1 MNLLWIASTSKA
13 DRALPRPDK
22 PSTPQS
28 PPAIQFRRRAVAE
41 LTTSVGVYALCDLDG
56 VPIYVGQSVDGIRRR
71 VQRHLTSA
79 RSDVIAN
86 RQIDVWEIA
95 YVRAWPVADIAAIGP
110 LEAALFHHFNDESRL
125 MNGSV
130 PALPVAPPAIVEPA
144 QVVQMISDE
153 EIERRRQESV
163 RLPRQIEHYL
173 RLVDH
178 YLNVKDSAELRVAM
192 EAHFDRLASYQR
204 RFLEQLGPAPE
215 GSQDK
220 QDE

>member
-1 MNLLWIASTSKA
+1 MPR
-13 DRALPRPDK
+13 DRPISAI
-22 PSTPQS
+22 S
-28 PPAIQFRRRAVAE
+28 PPAIVFRRKAVAL
-41 LTTSVGVYALCDLDG
+41 LTTSIGVYALCDLDG
-56 VPIYVGQSVDGIRRR
+56 TPIYVGQSVDGIRAR

-95 YVRAWPVADIAAIGP
+95 FVRAWPVDDVTTIGP
-110 LEAALFHHFNDESRL
+110 LEATLFHHFNDQSAL

-130 PALPVAPPAIVEPA
+130 PVRAAPALVIPEPA
-144 QVVQMISDE
+144 QIIQMIGDDE
-153 EIERRRQESV
+153 IARRRQEAV
-163 RLPRQIEHYL
+163 RLPRQIEHYG

-192 EAHFDRLASYQR
+192 EAHFERLSSYQR
-204 RFLEQLGPAPE
+204 RFLEQVGPAPS

-220 QDE
+220 QDD